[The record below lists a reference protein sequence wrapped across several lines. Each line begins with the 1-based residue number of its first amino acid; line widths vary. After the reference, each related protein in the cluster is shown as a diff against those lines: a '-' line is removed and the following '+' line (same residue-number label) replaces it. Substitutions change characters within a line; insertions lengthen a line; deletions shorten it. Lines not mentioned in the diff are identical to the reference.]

1 MLYVNERGK
10 RRKGER
16 ERKEGRREGRE
27 GGKYGVFGNTG
38 KFHVQRLYCRYYDG
52 RIDLHVREAPGK
64 VALWFGLRKN
74 ETN

>member
-1 MLYVNERGK
+1 MLMKERGK

-16 ERKEGRREGRE
+16 ERKEGREERGRE

-38 KFHVQRLYCRYYDG
+38 KFHVQRLYCRYYDVK
-52 RIDLHVREAPGK
+52 IDLNVREAPDK
-64 VALWFGLRKN
+64 AALWFGFRKN